1 MNKKELN
8 RILTNHLHWLNRNC
22 DGWES
27 MRADLTG
34 ANLSE
39 TDLSETDLSDAILTG
54 AILTGAILT
63 GAILTGANLSDAILY
78 DANLTGA
85 NLTGANLSDAILSD
99 AILSDAIL
107 TGANLSDASLTDANL
122 TGANLS
128 DAILIGA
135 NLTGANLYKSY
146 LHGAILIGTRME
158 KADIYNAFFDRN
170 EEIRKGI
177 VLKKPIKGY
186 KKTVE
191 GVVITAE
198 IPAGAIVFSINGK
211 KCRTNIATITD
222 TAGHKLLHS
231 QYDREFTY
239 KTGKKIIIDNFD
251 TRYNIECATGFHFFL
266 TKKEA
271 KAY

>member
-1 MNKKELN
+1 MNKNELN

-34 ANLSE
+34 ANLS
-39 TDLSETDLSDAILTG
+39 DAILIG
-54 AILTGAILT
+54 ANLA
-63 GAILTGANLSDAILY
+63 GANLSYAILS

-85 NLTGANLSDAILSD
+85 NLSGANLSDAILSD
-99 AILSDAIL
+99 A
-107 TGANLSDASLTDANL
+107 NL

-128 DAILIGA
+128 GANLTGARLSEAILSDA
-135 NLTGANLYKSY
+135 NLTGANLYKSCLYGANLYKSY
-146 LHGAILIGTRME
+146 LHGSILTGTILE
-158 KADIYNAFFDRN
+158 KADIYNAFFDRK

-191 GVVITAE
+191 GVVVTAE

-231 QYDREFTY
+231 RYDRKFTY

-251 TRYNIECATGFHFFL
+251 TRYNIECATGFHFFR

-271 KAY
+271 KEY

>member
-39 TDLSETDLSDAILTG
+39 TDLSDAILIG
-54 AILTGAILT
+54 AN
-63 GAILTGANLSDAILY
+63 LTGANLSYAILS

-85 NLTGANLSDAILSD
+85 NLSETYLSDAILIGANLTGANLSYAILSDANLTGANLSGANLSDAILSD
-99 AILSDAIL
+99 AILSDA
-107 TGANLSDASLTDANL
+107 NL
-122 TGANLS
+122 T
-128 DAILIGA
+128 GA

-146 LHGAILIGTRME
+146 LRGAILTGTRLE
-158 KADIYNAFFDRN
+158 KADICNAFFDRN

-251 TRYNIECATGFHFFL
+251 TRYNIECATGFHFFR

-271 KAY
+271 KEY

>member
-1 MNKKELN
+1 MNKKKLN
-8 RILTNHLHWLNRNC
+8 LILTNHWHWLNRNC

-39 TDLSETDLSDAILTG
+39 TDLSG
-54 AILTGAILT
+54 V
-63 GAILTGANLSDAILY
+63 
-78 DANLTGA
+78 
-85 NLTGANLSDAILSD
+85 
-99 AILSDAIL
+99 
-107 TGANLSDASLTDANL
+107 
-122 TGANLS
+122 NLS

-135 NLTGANLYKSY
+135 NLAGANLSDAILAEANLTGADLCRAN
-146 LHGAILIGTRME
+146 LHGAILTGAILD
-158 KADIYNAFFDRN
+158 KADIYNAFFDRK

-211 KCRTNIATITD
+211 KCRTNVATITD

-231 QYDREFTY
+231 QYGRKFTY

-251 TRYNIECATGFHFFL
+251 TRYNIECAPGFHFFR

-271 KAY
+271 KEY

>member
-39 TDLSETDLSDAILTG
+39 TDLSDAILIGANLTGANLSYAILSDANLTG
-54 AILTGAILT
+54 ANLS
-63 GAILTGANLSDAILY
+63 GANLSDAILS

-85 NLTGANLSDAILSD
+85 NLTGANLYKSYLRG
-99 AILSDAIL
+99 AIL
-107 TGANLSDASLTDANL
+107 TG
-122 TGANLS
+122 
-128 DAILIGA
+128 
-135 NLTGANLYKSY
+135 
-146 LHGAILIGTRME
+146 TRLE
-158 KADIYNAFFDRN
+158 KADICNAFFDRN

-251 TRYNIECATGFHFFL
+251 TRYNIECATGFHFFR

-271 KAY
+271 KEY